1 MVGALL
7 YFAEPL
13 VVAAKQQDSSLFAD
27 YYMLLFPFLA
37 FEVLY
42 QVLSNYARAQFH
54 SVVNVFFKELFLRIT
69 TALLIGAY
77 YLGWLTLPQFFW
89 LFVLQFG
96 FLVVGLLVY
105 LRGIGPLGLKV
116 DQTFLD
122 GPLRKELL
130 RYRTFSALTN
140 VSAYMLLYIDILMV
154 GFMVGLK
161 YTAFYSVAF
170 YVVALMNIPRN
181 AISSISLPV
190 VSDAWQRNDL
200 DKIQSV
206 YAKTSKNQLLMA
218 TLLFVGIWA
227 NEANVFKLLPDA
239 YADGKWVLF
248 FAGIAR
254 LADAGFG
261 MNGGI
266 IVTSKFYK
274 FDTYFNVVLL
284 AVTVLLN
291 WVLIPIYGIS
301 GAAMATAISLCSFN
315 VAKYF
320 FLRLKFGFDPFDR
333 RSVFI
338 LLLGLLCYGANTFV
352 PNQENL
358 VLDVT
363 LRSTL
368 ILGIFVPVSLKWRLS
383 EDVNQFVQSLWDRF
397 KSKD

>member
-1 MVGALL
+1 
-7 YFAEPL
+7 
-13 VVAAKQQDSSLFAD
+13 
-27 YYMLLFPFLA
+27 
-37 FEVLY
+37 
-42 QVLSNYARAQFH
+42 
-54 SVVNVFFKELFLRIT
+54 
-69 TALLIGAY
+69 
-77 YLGWLTLPQFFW
+77 
-89 LFVLQFG
+89 
-96 FLVVGLLVY
+96 
-105 LRGIGPLGLKV
+105 
-116 DQTFLD
+116 
-122 GPLRKELL
+122 
-130 RYRTFSALTN
+130 
-140 VSAYMLLYIDILMV
+140 
-154 GFMVGLK
+154 
-161 YTAFYSVAF
+161 
-170 YVVALMNIPRN
+170 
-181 AISSISLPV
+181 
-190 VSDAWQRNDL
+190 
-200 DKIQSV
+200 
-206 YAKTSKNQLLMA
+206 MA